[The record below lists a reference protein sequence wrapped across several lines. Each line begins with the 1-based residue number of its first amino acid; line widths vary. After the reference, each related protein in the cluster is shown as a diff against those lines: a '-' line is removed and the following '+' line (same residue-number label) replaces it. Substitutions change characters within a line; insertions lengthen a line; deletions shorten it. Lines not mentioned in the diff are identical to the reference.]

1 LWERAFSLILGGVL
15 VTKLELMTVLRSLKK
30 LHEIGNPEA
39 ALEVINEI
47 IKEAEND
54 KKEQK

>member
-1 LWERAFSLILGGVL
+1 M
-15 VTKLELMTVLRSLKK
+15 TKLELMTVLRSLKK